1 MEIHHNNKMIKIFFT
16 ALSAVI
22 IISGCAVKN
31 ATQES
36 VITAN
41 YSGLTLWEQNCS
53 RCHNSPSP
61 ASFSDAEWDVIGAH
75 MRVRAY
81 LTGKETDEIIKFLK
95 TIN

>member
-1 MEIHHNNKMIKIFFT
+1 MKLLYSLLFI
-16 ALSAVI
+16 L
-22 IISGCAVKN
+22 IISGCAVKDN
-31 ATQES
+31 TQG
-36 VITAN
+36 TAAN
-41 YSGLTLWEQNCS
+41 QYSGLKLWEQNCA

-81 LTGKETDEIIKFLK
+81 LIGKESDEIIKFLK